1 MLYIVILGSG
11 LVIAGFP
18 VFVRH
23 VTALTPGAN
32 IAGADGIV
40 VWTGKGGGRL
50 ETGGRLLREGLGERI
65 LISGVNENTGRSSI
79 VDLMGVE
86 ASLGECCVD
95 LDYAAVNTLGNATE
109 TAIWADALA
118 YEHIILVTSD
128 YHMPRAMIELSAAAE
143 HLRITPYPVAAQGDG
158 KWWSDPALFRR
169 LVTEYG
175 KLLLTYARRP
185 RGR

>member
-50 ETGGRLLREGLGERI
+50 ETGGR
-65 LISGVNENTGRSSI
+65 
-79 VDLMGVE
+79 
-86 ASLGECCVD
+86 
-95 LDYAAVNTLGNATE
+95 
-109 TAIWADALA
+109 
-118 YEHIILVTSD
+118 
-128 YHMPRAMIELSAAAE
+128 
-143 HLRITPYPVAAQGDG
+143 
-158 KWWSDPALFRR
+158 
-169 LVTEYG
+169 
-175 KLLLTYARRP
+175 
-185 RGR
+185 